1 MLWIGTLFN
10 QQAIHKNPQI
20 FQPGW
25 REYLGKFQSRNRIQT
40 ESRKCWENVQMCR
53 LVRVT
58 IQSSQGKLIPSQ
70 VECDQ
75 WHPDWDPGRNKV
87 VISVHQ
93 VPGIDSLKSIPGLLK
108 SLKMP
113 SLQVSAEE
121 NCNVHNV
128 GYRKSESKAK
138 VREYLFEDFFV
149 AHLNFVFF
157 YNEIWIPC

>member
-1 MLWIGTLFN
+1 
-10 QQAIHKNPQI
+10 
-20 FQPGW
+20 
-25 REYLGKFQSRNRIQT
+25 
-40 ESRKCWENVQMCR
+40 MCR

-58 IQSSQGKLIPSQ
+58 IQSSEGKLIPSQ
-70 VECDQ
+70 VESDQ
-75 WHPDWDPGRNKV
+75 SHPDWEPGRNKV
-87 VISVHQ
+87 VIPVHQ

-157 YNEIWIPC
+157 YNEI